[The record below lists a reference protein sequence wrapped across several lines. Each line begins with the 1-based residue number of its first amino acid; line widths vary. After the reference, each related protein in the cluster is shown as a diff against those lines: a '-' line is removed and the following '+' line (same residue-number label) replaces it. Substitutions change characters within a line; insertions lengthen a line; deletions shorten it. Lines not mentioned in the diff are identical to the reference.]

1 MSIKIITIS
10 REYGSGGHLI
20 GQMLAQDLVLA
31 FYDKE
36 IVSLVAKESGFDI
49 DYINKTGETAKSKF
63 WDGAYLAG
71 SRGTSPYLGN
81 NLLSNRDK
89 IQILQSKI
97 IRNLADQVPCV
108 IVGRCADYI
117 LNDRDDVL
125 NVFIHSDIKSRE
137 KRVREEYNIKNRNIK
152 KEILTIDKA
161 RSNHYEIYTGQK
173 WGDSNNYDLT
183 LNSGLFGLENCKE
196 LIKSAYYSLK

>member
-1 MSIKIITIS
+1 MGIRIITIS
-10 REYGSGGHLI
+10 REYGSGGRLI

-49 DYINKTGETAKSKF
+49 DYVKKTGEYAKSKF

-71 SRGTSPYLGN
+71 SRGTSPYLGS

-97 IRNLADQVPCV
+97 IRNLADQVPCI

-125 NVFIHSDIKSRE
+125 NVFIHSDIKDRE
-137 KRVREEYNIKNRNIK
+137 KRVMDEYNIKRKDVK
-152 KEILTIDKA
+152 KEIMTTDKA

-173 WGDSNNYDLT
+173 WGDSNNYHMT
-183 LNSGLFGLENCKE
+183 LNSGLFGLEGCKE
-196 LIKSAYYSLK
+196 IIKSAYYSLK